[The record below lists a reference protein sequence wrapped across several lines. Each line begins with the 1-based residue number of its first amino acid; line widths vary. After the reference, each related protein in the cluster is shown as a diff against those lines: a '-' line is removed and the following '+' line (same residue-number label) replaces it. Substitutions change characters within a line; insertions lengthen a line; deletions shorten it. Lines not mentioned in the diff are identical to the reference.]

1 MKEALMESP
10 SEKHHWNPDEVRKNA
25 HKAVDWVVDY
35 LEGIESRRVYSNV
48 EPGQIFSDL
57 PEKAPMAGETFD
69 EILHDMDQIVM
80 PGLTHWQHPS
90 WFAFFNANTSG
101 PSLAADILSSGLAVQ
116 GMLWQTSPACTEVE
130 TRMMDWLLDLL
141 GLPQEFHSSG
151 EGGGVIQ
158 DTASSATLCAL
169 IAARERVS
177 EFDVDRNGV
186 DKKMTVYA
194 SGQTHSSIEKS
205 VRIAGLGSEQFRTIP
220 TDEKLRI
227 DVGAF
232 EKQVQM
238 DLEAGCLPTMAVAT
252 VGTTATTAVDQVK
265 EMAAVCQRYNIW
277 LHVDSAH
284 AGTAAIV
291 PEMRWI
297 HEGVQEAD
305 SFTFN
310 PHKWMFVGF
319 DCNAFWV
326 KDKKTLVKSLSVLP
340 EYLRNAATE
349 SGNVIDYRDWHIP
362 LGRRFRALKLWFVMR
377 SYGSQGLKELIAEH
391 LEWAQWFENQVLQ
404 DSNWRITHLRTMNL
418 VCVAHHSGNEQTEK
432 IAELINEQG
441 EMSVTSTLVEGERII
456 RFCFGGTQTRF
467 EHVKAAYERLR
478 ELG

>member
-1 MKEALMESP
+1 MTSP
-10 SEKHHWNPDEVRKNA
+10 SEELHWDPETVRKNA
-25 HKAVDWVVDY
+25 YKAVDWVVDY
-35 LEGIESRRVYSNV
+35 LSGVESRRVYSDA
-48 EPGQIFSDL
+48 EPGSIFDSL
-57 PEKAPMAGETFD
+57 PAAPPEEGEDFD
-69 EILHDMDQIVM
+69 SILKDMDELVM

-151 EGGGVIQ
+151 AGGGVIQ

-169 IAARERVS
+169 IAAREKVS
-177 EFDVDRNGV
+177 GFAVDQDGV
-186 DKKMTVYA
+186 TEKMTVYA
-194 SGQTHSSIEKS
+194 SGQTHSSIEKA
-205 VRIAGLGSEQFRTIP
+205 VRIAGLGSRQFRQVATDADLRLDPADLDRQITEDRAQGQIP
-220 TDEKLRI
+220 TM
-227 DVGAF
+227 V
-232 EKQVQM
+232 
-238 DLEAGCLPTMAVAT
+238 VAT
-252 VGTTATTAVDQVK
+252 VGTTATTAVDSVS
-265 EMAAVCQRYNIW
+265 EIAEVCRRHDVW

-297 HEGVQEAD
+297 HDGVEDAD

-326 KDKKTLVKSLSVLP
+326 KDRQVLVQALSVLP
-340 EYLRNAATE
+340 EYLRNEATE
-349 SGNVIDYRDWHIP
+349 SGKVIDYRDWHIP

-377 SYGSQGLKELIAEH
+377 SYGTEGLRQLIDEH
-391 LEWAQWFENQVLQ
+391 LQWARWFEGRVSEDPQWEV
-404 DSNWRITHLRTMNL
+404 THRRTMNL
-418 VCVAHHSGNEQTEK
+418 VCIAHKDGCDRTEA
-432 IAELINEQG
+432 IAKALNSEGQI
-441 EMSVTSTLVEGERII
+441 SVTPTTVEGRRVI
-456 RFCFGGTQTRF
+456 RFCFGGTQTRM
-467 EHVKAAYERLR
+467 EHVEGAWEALLRAAR
-478 ELG
+478 